1 MAYLLGIDIST
12 TGSKALVINELGGVI
27 SSVTTEYPLSVPHP
41 LWSEQNPVDW
51 WQGTCASVQA
61 ALKKA
66 GLTGEDVSAV
76 GLTGQMHGLV
86 LVDKNGEVLRPAIL
100 WNDQRTGEQCMEI
113 TEKVGGLNHLL
124 DLTGNAVLPG
134 FTAPKVLWVCENEP
148 QIYSRTAQMLLPKD
162 YIRYRLTGEY
172 ATDVSDASGTSLLDV
187 KNRRWSERMLQ
198 ALDIPAGWL
207 PRCTESPEISG
218 QISLMAGRATGLKEG
233 TPVVGGAGD
242 QAAQAVGSGVIRPGV
257 ISVTS
262 GTSGVVFAYSDSYVA
277 EEQGRLHA
285 FCHAVPGKWHVMG
298 VMLSAGG
305 SFRWWRDNLGEPEHA
320 TAALIGDDPY
330 NLLTRE
336 AELAPAGSGGLI
348 FLPYL
353 TGERTPYP
361 DPQARGAFI
370 GLTVRHTKA
379 HLVRSLLEGVTFGLR
394 DCLELVKSLRVS
406 IDQVRASGGGARSPL
421 WRQIQADVFGTEL
434 VLVDVTEGAAFGA
447 ALLAG
452 VGAGLFANVEQAVEQ
467 TLSITD
473 RTAPIEENVRI
484 YQQLYPVYRSL
495 YPALKPTFHA
505 QAFFD

>member
-1 MAYLLGIDIST
+1 MAYLLGIDVST
-12 TGSKALVINELGGVI
+12 TGSKALVIGEHGSVI
-27 SSVTTEYPLSVPHP
+27 ASLTTEYPLSTPRP
-41 LWSEQNPVDW
+41 LWSEQNPADW
-51 WQGTCASVQA
+51 WQGTCASIQA

-66 GLTGEDVSAV
+66 GLTGDDVSAV

-86 LVDKNGEVLRPAIL
+86 LLDKNGEVLRPAIL
-100 WNDQRTGEQCMEI
+100 WNDQRTGEQCAEI
-113 TEKVGGLNHLL
+113 TEKVGGLDSLL
-124 DLTGNAVLPG
+124 ALTGNAVLPG
-134 FTAPKVLWVCENEP
+134 FTAPKALWVRENEP
-148 QIYSRTAQMLLPKD
+148 QVYERTAQMLLPKD

-172 ATDVSDASGTSLLDV
+172 ATEVSDASGTSLLDV

-218 QISLMAGRATGLKEG
+218 RISAIAARATGLKEG
-233 TPVVGGAGD
+233 TPVAGGGGD
-242 QAAQAVGSGVIRPGV
+242 QAAQAVGSGVVRPGV

-262 GTSGVVFAYSDSYVA
+262 GTSGVVFAHSDTYAV

-305 SFRWWRDNLGEPEHA
+305 SFRWWRDSLGEPER
-320 TAALIGDDPY
+320 AAASLIGDDPY

-336 AELAPAGSGGLI
+336 AGLAPVGSEGLL

-361 DPQARGAFI
+361 DPQARGAFV
-370 GLTVRHTKA
+370 GLTVRHSKA

-394 DCLELVKSLRVS
+394 DCLELVKRLGVP
-406 IDQVRASGGGARSPL
+406 IEQVRASGGGARSLL

-434 VLVDVTEGAAFGA
+434 VLVNVTEGAAFGA
-447 ALLAG
+447 A
-452 VGAGLFANVEQAVEQ
+452 LFANVEQAVEQ
-467 TLSITD
+467 TISITD
-473 RTAPIEENVRI
+473 RTAPIPENVQV
-484 YQQLYPVYRSL
+484 YQKLYPVYRSL
-495 YPALKPTFHA
+495 YPALKPAFQA
-505 QAFFD
+505 QASLG